1 MNTLEIKTIE
11 KITPDVLQIRTNKP
25 EGLEFKP
32 GQATELFIKKEN
44 WEEQGRPFTF
54 TSLPDDSD
62 LEFVIKTYTSHD
74 GVTDKL
80 LDLKVGDELLQNE
93 IFGNIYFRGE
103 GTFIAG
109 GAGLTPLIAILR
121 DRQRN
126 GGNETNKLIFANKT
140 SKDIILKDELREML
154 SDRFINILSDEKTE
168 EFAYGHIDESF
179 LKQHIINLN
188 QKFYVCGP
196 DPMIE
201 SVVSDLKALGVENEN
216 IIIEGKSKSIV

>member
-126 GGNETNKLIFANKT
+126 GGNETNKLIFANKS

-201 SVVSDLKALGVENEN
+201 SVVSDLKALGVEDEN
-216 IIIEGKSKSIV
+216 IIIEG

>member
-44 WEEQGRPFTF
+44 WKDEGRPFTF
-54 TSLPDDSD
+54 TSLPDDSH

-93 IFGNIYFRGE
+93 VFGNIYFRGE

-109 GAGLTPLIAILR
+109 GAGLTPLIAIIR

-126 GGNETNKLIFANKT
+126 GGNETNRLIFANKT

-179 LKQHIINLN
+179 LKQHIIDLN

-196 DPMIE
+196 DSMIE
-201 SVVSDLKALGVENEN
+201 SVVSDLKALGVEAEN
-216 IIIEGKSKSIV
+216 IIVEG

>member
-201 SVVSDLKALGVENEN
+201 SVVSDLKALGVEAEN
-216 IIIEGKSKSIV
+216 IIMEG

>member
-44 WEEQGRPFTF
+44 WKDEGRPFTF
-54 TSLPDDSD
+54 TSLPDDSY

-80 LDLKVGDELLQNE
+80 LDLKGGDKLLQNE

-121 DRQRN
+121 DRERN
-126 GGNETNKLIFANKT
+126 GGNETNRLIFANKT
-140 SKDIILKDELREML
+140 SKDIILKDELTEML

-168 EFAYGHIDESF
+168 NFEYGHIDQSF

-201 SVVSDLKALGVENEN
+201 SVVSDLKTLGVEAEN
-216 IIIEGKSKSIV
+216 IIVEG

>member
-1 MNTLEIKTIE
+1 MNILEIKTIE

-44 WEEQGRPFTF
+44 WKDKGRPFTF
-54 TSLPDDSD
+54 TSLPDDSY
-62 LEFVIKTYTSHD
+62 LEFVIKTYTSHG

-80 LDLKVGDELLQNE
+80 LDLKGGDKLLQNE
-93 IFGNIYFRGE
+93 VFGNIYFRGE

-126 GGNETNKLIFANKT
+126 GGNETNRLIFANKT
-140 SKDIILKDELREML
+140 SNDIILKDELKEML
-154 SDRFINILSDEKTE
+154 SDRFINILSGEKTE
-168 EFAYGHIDESF
+168 DFANGRIDQSF

-188 QKFYVCGP
+188 QNFYVCGP

-201 SVVSDLKALGVENEN
+201 SVVSDLKALGVEAEN
-216 IIIEGKSKSIV
+216 IIVER

>member
-25 EGLEFKP
+25 KGLEFKP

-201 SVVSDLKALGVENEN
+201 SVVSDLKALGVEDEN
-216 IIIEGKSKSIV
+216 IIMEG

>member
-154 SDRFINILSDEKTE
+154 SDRFINILSNEKTE
-168 EFAYGHIDESF
+168 NHEYGRIDQNF
-179 LKQHIINLN
+179 LKQHIVNLN

-201 SVVSDLKALGVENEN
+201 SVVSDLKALDVEAEN
-216 IIIEGKSKSIV
+216 IIVEG

>member
-188 QKFYVCGP
+188 QKFYVCAP

-201 SVVSDLKALGVENEN
+201 SVVSDLKALGVEDEN
-216 IIIEGKSKSIV
+216 IIIEG

>member
-54 TSLPDDSD
+54 TSLPDDSY

-201 SVVSDLKALGVENEN
+201 SVVSDLKALDVEAEN
-216 IIIEGKSKSIV
+216 IIVEG

>member
-44 WEEQGRPFTF
+44 WKDEGRPFTF
-54 TSLPDDSD
+54 TSLPDDSY

-80 LDLKVGDELLQNE
+80 LDLKGGDKLLQNE
-93 IFGNIYFRGE
+93 VFGNIYFRGE

-121 DRQRN
+121 DRERN
-126 GGNETNKLIFANKT
+126 GGNETNRLIFANKT
-140 SKDIILKDELREML
+140 SKDIILKDELTEML

-168 EFAYGHIDESF
+168 NFEYGHIDQSF

-196 DPMIE
+196 DPMLE
-201 SVVSDLKALGVENEN
+201 SVVSDLKALGVEAEN
-216 IIIEGKSKSIV
+216 IIVEG

>member
-44 WEEQGRPFTF
+44 WKDKGRPFTF
-54 TSLPDDSD
+54 TSLSDDSY
-62 LEFVIKTYTSHD
+62 LEFIIKTYTSHD

-80 LDLKVGDELLQNE
+80 LDLKSGDKLLQNE
-93 IFGNIYFRGE
+93 VFGNIYFRGE

-126 GGNETNKLIFANKT
+126 GGNETNRLIFANKT
-140 SKDIILKDELREML
+140 SKDIILKDELKEML
-154 SDRFINILSDEKTE
+154 NDRFINILSNEKTE
-168 EFAYGHIDESF
+168 DFEYGHIDQSF
-179 LKQHIINLN
+179 LKQHSINLN

-196 DPMIE
+196 DPMTE
-201 SVVSDLKALGVENEN
+201 SVVSDLKALGVEAEN
-216 IIIEGKSKSIV
+216 IIVEG

>member
-1 MNTLEIKTIE
+1 MNTLEIKTIG

-25 EGLEFKP
+25 EGLEFRP

-44 WEEQGRPFTF
+44 WKDEGRPFTF
-54 TSLPDDSD
+54 TSLPDDSY
-62 LEFVIKTYTSHD
+62 LEFVIKTYTSHE

-80 LDLKVGDELLQNE
+80 LDLKGGDKLLQNE
-93 IFGNIYFRGE
+93 VWGNIYFRGE

-126 GGNETNKLIFANKT
+126 GDNETNKLIFANKT
-140 SKDIILKDELREML
+140 SKDIILKDELKEML

-179 LKQHIINLN
+179 LKKHIINLN

-216 IIIEGKSKSIV
+216 IIIEG

>member
-140 SKDIILKDELREML
+140 SKDIILKEELREML

-201 SVVSDLKALGVENEN
+201 SVVSDLKALGVEDEN
-216 IIIEGKSKSIV
+216 IIIEG

>member
-140 SKDIILKDELREML
+140 SKDIILKEELREML

-201 SVVSDLKALGVENEN
+201 SVVSDLKALGVEAEN
-216 IIIEGKSKSIV
+216 IIMEG

>member
-44 WEEQGRPFTF
+44 WKDEGRPFTF
-54 TSLPDDSD
+54 TSLPDDSY
-62 LEFVIKTYTSHD
+62 LEFVIKTYTSHE

-80 LDLKVGDELLQNE
+80 LDLKGGDKLLQNE
-93 IFGNIYFRGE
+93 VFGNIYFRGE

-126 GGNETNKLIFANKT
+126 GGNETNRLIFANKT
-140 SKDIILKDELREML
+140 SKDIILKDELTEML

-168 EFAYGHIDESF
+168 NFEYGHIDQSF

-201 SVVSDLKALGVENEN
+201 SVVSDLKTLGVEAEN
-216 IIIEGKSKSIV
+216 IIVEG

>member
-54 TSLPDDSD
+54 TSLPDDSY
-62 LEFVIKTYTSHD
+62 LEFVIKTYTSHE

-80 LDLKVGDELLQNE
+80 LDLKGGDKLLQNE
-93 IFGNIYFRGE
+93 VWGNIYFRGE

-126 GGNETNKLIFANKT
+126 GDNETNKLIFANKT
-140 SKDIILKDELREML
+140 SKDIILKDELKEML

-179 LKQHIINLN
+179 LKKHIINLN

-216 IIIEGKSKSIV
+216 IIIEG

>member
-25 EGLEFKP
+25 EGLEFRP

-44 WEEQGRPFTF
+44 WEDEGRPFTF
-54 TSLPDDSD
+54 TSLPDDSY
-62 LEFVIKTYTSHD
+62 LEFVIKTYTNHE

-80 LDLKVGDELLQNE
+80 LDLKSGDELLQNE
-93 IFGNIYFRGE
+93 VFGNIYFRGE

-126 GGNETNKLIFANKT
+126 GGNETNRLIFANKT
-140 SKDIILKDELREML
+140 SKDIILKDELKEML
-154 SDRFINILSDEKTE
+154 SDRFINILSGEKTE
-168 EFAYGHIDESF
+168 DFEYGHIDQNF
-179 LKQHIINLN
+179 LKQHIINFN

-216 IIIEGKSKSIV
+216 IIIEG